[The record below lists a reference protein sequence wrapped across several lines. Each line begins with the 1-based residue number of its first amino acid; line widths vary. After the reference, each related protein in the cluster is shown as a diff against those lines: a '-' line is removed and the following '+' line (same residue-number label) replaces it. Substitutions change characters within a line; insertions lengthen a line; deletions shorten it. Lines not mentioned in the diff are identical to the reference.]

1 MNYII
6 GLLFIGYIQ
15 YWVVFY
21 IQIIRYQRDNNSVD
35 PSGDIIVC
43 LKNEDHNISALVQK
57 LSPQKSEVIYVDDFS
72 TDKTKDRLKALNCV
86 VYTPDVDRSGKKAA
100 ISKGIQSSTS
110 DYVLFTDADCEMSI
124 NWSQSMLENSNDKD
138 IILGYGPMKKIKGL
152 IPLFSRYETYHTAL
166 QYFSYTLGGHAYMG
180 VGRNMMI
187 RRSSALSAIPHL
199 MDSDLA
205 SGDDDMMVNYL
216 ATKNNVGV
224 NLDKET
230 FVYSNP
236 EQTFKAFIRQKSRHI
251 STSTTYKRKHQF
263 LLGFYSFT
271 FLGFYT
277 SLFLGLFLGM
287 ISFKMFCFW
296 LVLKWSIQSIVNLKW
311 MKKLDEFDLWWKFPL
326 LDLMMYFYLV
336 ILSPYLVFKNKN
348 HWN

>member
-21 IQIIRYQRDNNSVD
+21 IQIIRYQVNNNSVI

-57 LSPQKSEVIYVDDFS
+57 LSPQKRDIIYVDDFS
-72 TDKTKDRLKALNCV
+72 TDKTKDRLVELNYV

-100 ISKGIQSSTS
+100 IVKGIQSATS
-110 DYVLFTDADCEMSI
+110 DYVLFTDADCEMKS
-124 NWSQSMLENSNDKD
+124 NWSELMLKSSNHKD
-138 IILGYGPMKKIKGL
+138 IVLGYGPMKKTNGFV
-152 IPLFSRYETYHTAL
+152 PLFSRYETYHTAL
-166 QYFSYTLGGHAYMG
+166 QYFSYTIGGHAYMG

-187 RRSSALSAIPHL
+187 KRLAARRAIPHL

-224 NLDKET
+224 NLEKST

-236 EQTFKAFIRQKSRHI
+236 KQSFKEFLRQKSRHI
-251 STSTTYKRKHQF
+251 TTSTTYKPKHQF
-263 LLGFYSFT
+263 LLGLYSFT

-277 SLFLGLFLGM
+277 CLFIGLVLGL
-287 ISFKMFCFW
+287 ISAKMFCFW
-296 LVLKWSIQSIVNLKW
+296 LFLKWGVQSIVNWKW
-311 MKKLDEFDLWWKFPL
+311 MKKLDEFDLWWKFPV

-336 ILSPYLVFKNKN
+336 ILSPYLVFKNKS